1 MSHSGEG
8 TSSAAWRNP
17 DSSELTLPL
26 AQLKQIVVDSE
37 TYNFHLVERF
47 LTYAI
52 DHIGQDYLKKNVDAH
67 IYGDPEKLQQNL
79 RNNFTNLCKSITV
92 HEE

>member
-1 MSHSGEG
+1 VYAESY
-8 TSSAAWRNP
+8 
-17 DSSELTLPL
+17 DF
-26 AQLKQIVVDSE
+26 
-37 TYNFHLVERF
+37 YLVERF
-47 LTYAI
+47 LTYGI
-52 DHIGQDYLKKNVDAH
+52 DYIGQDHLKKEVDVH